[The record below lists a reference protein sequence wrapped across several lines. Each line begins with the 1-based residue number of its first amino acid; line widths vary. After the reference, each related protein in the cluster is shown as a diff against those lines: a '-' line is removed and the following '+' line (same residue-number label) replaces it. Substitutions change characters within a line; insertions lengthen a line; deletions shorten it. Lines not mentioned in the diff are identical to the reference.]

1 VNEAFQR
8 SIARAP
14 ELFAELDQGSI
25 HPIVGTT
32 YPQSPAIYVFFE
44 DGKALHVGRTNK
56 LRQRILGHRGQS
68 HYSATFAFKETRRV
82 TEKLKATYQTSGSRA
97 ALMKDPEFRAVF
109 DKHRE
114 RLHAFGIK
122 YLVVQDPIDQY
133 LLELYAALEYKTS
146 LSEFD
151 NH

>member
-1 VNEAFQR
+1 M
-8 SIARAP
+8 ARVP
-14 ELFAELDQGSI
+14 ELFAELDRGSV
-25 HPIVGTT
+25 HPLVGTT

-56 LRQRILGHRGQS
+56 LRQRIVGHRRQS
-68 HYSATFAFKETRRV
+68 HYSATFAFKETRRA
-82 TEKLKATYQTSGSRA
+82 TENLEATYQAAGSRA
-97 ALMKDPEFRAVF
+97 ALMKDPEFRAEF
-109 DKHRE
+109 DKQRE
-114 RLHAFGIK
+114 RLQAFGIK